1 MDLSDMYFDFANSRD
16 IFYFKN
22 SAISSDEPHY
32 YVCITKTDGG
42 VILLTICTSQE
53 DTIKKYVRFN
63 PLVDE
68 STIVWIQKDSDE
80 EHPFTKDT
88 FINCNNVFEFTKE
101 EFNLLKSENKIK
113 NKGALS
119 EGKFQ
124 EMLDGIHSSNILTG
138 EQKAL
143 IPVSIDELQPRP

>member
-1 MDLSDMYFDFANSRD
+1 MDLSDMYFDHANSRD

-80 EHPFTKDT
+80 QHP
-88 FINCNNVFEFTKE
+88 FTKE
-101 EFNLLKSENKIK
+101 EFNLLKSQNKIK

-124 EMLDGIHSSNILTG
+124 EMLDGIHSSNILTR
-138 EQKAL
+138 EQKSL
-143 IPVSIDELQPRP
+143 IPSSIDELESRP

>member
-1 MDLSDMYFDFANSRD
+1 MYFDHANSRD

-80 EHPFTKDT
+80 QHP
-88 FINCNNVFEFTKE
+88 FTKE
-101 EFNLLKSENKIK
+101 EFNLLKSQNKIK

-124 EMLDGIHSSNILTG
+124 EMLDGIH
-138 EQKAL
+138 
-143 IPVSIDELQPRP
+143 